1 MLCFIIYK
9 TELLLL
15 MNNIVKVIIAT
26 AVGASIMKIFG
37 NTGILVTLGLI
48 AVVLGLIYKFQ
59 NKMLYMPGTSSTI

>member
-1 MLCFIIYK
+1 
-9 TELLLL
+9 

-26 AVGASIMKIFG
+26 AVGAYIMKIFG

>member
-1 MLCFIIYK
+1 
-9 TELLLL
+9 

-59 NKMLYMPGTSSTI
+59 NKMLYMPGTPSTI